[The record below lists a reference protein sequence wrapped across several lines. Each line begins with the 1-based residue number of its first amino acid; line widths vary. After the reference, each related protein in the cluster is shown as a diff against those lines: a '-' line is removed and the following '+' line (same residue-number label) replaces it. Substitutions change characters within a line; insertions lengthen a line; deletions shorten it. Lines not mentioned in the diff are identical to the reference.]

1 MKNIGIRLAFALM
14 LVMGALAPRAQS
26 QGSPCHFKGLPFRV
40 CASTLQT
47 ATPASPAALFTVV
60 ADGLQNPRGLT
71 FGPGGR
77 LYVAQAGEGGAT
89 PTGKITEILYPW
101 LVNPETQDI
110 VTGLISVGKE
120 GDIVGV
126 AGLSAVGDGTI
137 YAAMELSNAG
147 TGGFPSQLGHL
158 LKANQG
164 GQVLDITD
172 VGDFDYA
179 WSIAHTNLAPHD
191 FPDANPYG
199 VLALSDRLYVADA
212 ASNTLNLVKP
222 DGSDE
227 ILAYFPNN
235 TIADATPTCV
245 AQGPDGALY
254 IGTLALVDSLVF
266 GPSAKVY
273 RVGPSHTDPN
283 NFSTVLNVATVW
295 ATGLW
300 PINGCA
306 FARDGSF
313 YISELITSS
322 DFTGGDV
329 VKIPFATPSVH
340 TSLTNNTLTFP
351 AGVAVGPDGNVYVS
365 NGTAFVPQGQV
376 VRLANH

>member
-1 MKNIGIRLAFALM
+1 
-14 LVMGALAPRAQS
+14 
-26 QGSPCHFKGLPFRV
+26 
-40 CASTLQT
+40 
-47 ATPASPAALFTVV
+47 
-60 ADGLQNPRGLT
+60 
-71 FGPGGR
+71 
-77 LYVAQAGEGGAT
+77 
-89 PTGKITEILYPW
+89 
-101 LVNPETQDI
+101 
-110 VTGLISVGKE
+110 
-120 GDIVGV
+120 
-126 AGLSAVGDGTI
+126 
-137 YAAMELSNAG
+137 
-147 TGGFPSQLGHL
+147 
-158 LKANQG
+158 
-164 GQVLDITD
+164 VLDITD
-172 VGDFDYA
+172 IGDFDYA
-179 WSIAHTNLAPHD
+179 WSIEHTNLAPHD

-199 VLALSDRLYVADA
+199 VLALPDRLYVADA
-212 ASNTLNLVKP
+212 ATNTLNLVKP

-273 RVGPSHTDPN
+273 RVDPSDTDPN

-295 ATGLW
+295 TTGLW

-306 FARDGSF
+306 FAPDGSF
-313 YISELITSS
+313 YVSQLITSS

-329 VKIPFATPSVH
+329 VKIPFATPNVH